1 MSLEKEIMVK
11 LKEAM
16 KSKDAASLRTLRAI
30 KAELLKEK
38 TSEGFSGE
46 LTEEMELKILTK
58 MAKQRKDSADTYK
71 EQNREDLAATEEE
84 ELTVIKQFLPEQLSE
99 EAVKDTVASIIEK
112 VGASGPA
119 DLGKVMGM
127 AMKELQGK
135 ADGKL
140 ISSLARQLLS

>member
-38 TSEGFSGE
+38 TKEGFSGE
-46 LTEEMELKILTK
+46 ITEETELKVLTK
-58 MAKQRKDSADTYK
+58 MAKQRRDSADTYK
-71 EQNREDLAATEEE
+71 EQNREDLAVTEEE
-84 ELTVIKQFLPEQLSE
+84 ELIVIKQFLPEQLSE

-135 ADGKL
+135 ADDKL

>member
-38 TSEGFSGE
+38 TKEGFSGE
-46 LTEEMELKILTK
+46 LTEETELKVLTK
-58 MAKQRKDSADTYK
+58 MAKQRRDSADTYK

-84 ELTVIKQFLPEQLSE
+84 ELSVIKQFLPEQLSE

-127 AMKELQGK
+127 AMKEMQGK

>member
-71 EQNREDLAATEEE
+71 EQSREDLAATEEE